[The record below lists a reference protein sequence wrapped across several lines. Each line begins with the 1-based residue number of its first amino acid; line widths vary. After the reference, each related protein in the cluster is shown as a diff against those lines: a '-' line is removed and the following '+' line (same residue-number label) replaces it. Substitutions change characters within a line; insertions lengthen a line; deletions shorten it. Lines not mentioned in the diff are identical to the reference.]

1 MKARKSLKFLAVAMT
16 FAVVLAGCEEL
27 LGGITDFGLD
37 EYIDNLEE
45 GELTVTVTG
54 LDGTDFDRADVWV
67 EPFDIDEIDISLDDL
82 DDDDAVEAEV
92 ENWVDDHDAPDS
104 FPDDIYAGYGEE
116 LTDDDEVSD
125 QVKQGAEIDD
135 NGITDGDDRV
145 LDGNIYVVYVVLT
158 DENNGN
164 GSAEIG
170 VTFAI
175 VDGDSSVSIAYDE
188 GEFEEFT
195 IAD

>member
-45 GELTVTVTG
+45 GQLTVTVTNADAFG
-54 LDGTDFDRADVWV
+54 RADVWV

-92 ENWVDDHDAPDS
+92 ENWVDDHDAPDN
-104 FPDDIYAGYGEE
+104 FNEVDDIYAGYGEE

-188 GEFEEFT
+188 DEFKEFT
-195 IAD
+195 L

>member
-45 GELTVTVTG
+45 GELTVTVTNADAFG
-54 LDGTDFDRADVWV
+54 RADVWV
-67 EPFDIDEIDISLDDL
+67 EPFDISEIDISLDDL
-82 DDDDAVEAEV
+82 DDDDTVEAEV
-92 ENWVDDHDAPDS
+92 ENWVDDHDAPDN
-104 FPDDIYAGYGEE
+104 FNEVDDIYAGYGSDEINGGTVE
-116 LTDDDEVSD
+116 DEVTTD
-125 QVKQGAEIDD
+125 AEL
-135 NGITDGDDRV
+135 NGTIMTGDDTI
-145 LDGNIYVVYVVLT
+145 LDGNMYVVYVVLT

-175 VDGDSSVSIAYDE
+175 VDGDSSVSIPYDE
-188 GEFEEFT
+188 DEFEEFT
-195 IAD
+195 P